1 MNVLDVLQYIIMPIV
16 SAIIGGLLTFFGVFY
31 TIKFEQNKSKK
42 NEKMLNKPYLKI
54 SFQKGQ
60 ETIHSTHIENTFN
73 QNNIDNNTTYCFYTY
88 LIDKISIINSSNA
101 DCILKEF
108 VVDDVKFSLNNVLI
122 LKNEIFNL
130 DITRNNYVNSLNLVK
145 NMYISVLDILG
156 NTYYYKCD
164 FKAQYEN
171 EPIIAENNIKVFKII
186 YTISN
191 ISLPISK

>member
-1 MNVLDVLQYIIMPIV
+1 MNVLDILQYIIMPII
-16 SAIIGGLLTFFGVFY
+16 SAIIGGLLTFLGVFY
-31 TIKFEQNKSKK
+31 TIKFEQSKSNK
-42 NEKMLNKPYLKI
+42 NERMLNKPYLKI

-60 ETIHSTHIENTFN
+60 ETIRSAHMENTFN
-73 QNNIDNNTTYCFYTY
+73 QNNIDNNITHCFYTY

-164 FKAQYEN
+164 FKVQYEN

>member
-1 MNVLDVLQYIIMPIV
+1 MNVLDILQYIIMPII
-16 SAIIGGLLTFFGVFY
+16 SAIIGGLLTFLGVFY
-31 TIKFEQNKSKK
+31 TIKFEQNKSNK
-42 NEKMLNKPYLKI
+42 NERMLNKPYLKI

-60 ETIHSTHIENTFN
+60 ETIRSAHMENTFN
-73 QNNIDNNTTYCFYTY
+73 QNNIDNNITHCFYTY

-164 FKAQYEN
+164 FKVQYEN

>member
-1 MNVLDVLQYIIMPIV
+1 MLFVGDIKVFILQSKKHLDCNQ
-16 SAIIGGLLTFFGVFY
+16 GVFY
-31 TIKFEQNKSKK
+31 TIKFEQNKSNK
-42 NEKMLNKPYLKI
+42 NERILNKPYLKI

-60 ETIHSTHIENTFN
+60 ETIRSTHIENTFN
-73 QNNIDNNTTYCFYTY
+73 QNNIDKNITHCFYTY

-108 VVDDVKFSLNNVLI
+108 VVDDIKFSLNNVLI

-130 DITRNNYVNSLNLVK
+130 DITRNNYVNSLDSVK

-164 FKAQYEN
+164 FKAHYEN
-171 EPIIAENNIKVFKII
+171 EPMITENNIKVFRIV
-186 YTISN
+186 YTITN